1 MKMMSK
7 PILLFILAFLI
18 IGLNMALAQVP
29 VMRGLPLS
37 GGTKLLFDKGAAPNE
52 LGKESGWGK
61 GKKKKTSSWG
71 GATVPEPRSG
81 RRFQNEMILKKS
93 AISGGTFIDPCPGS
107 VRLARKQALI
117 EAANFAKKN
126 PSGTW
131 ELFMHKFRQ
140 QYSTC
145 TPFIKRAYLDV
156 AKEVLVPK
164 PKAMFQR

>member
-1 MKMMSK
+1 MIKFI
-7 PILLFILAFLI
+7 PLVIPLFFVIAASVSF
-18 IGLNMALAQVP
+18 AQVP

-37 GGTKLLFDKGAAPNE
+37 GGTKLLFDRGAPSSE